1 MTRRAAFWWGVLGSI
16 APEVLRF
23 FKLLQSGQP
32 LPNLQWII
40 YALFLF
46 VYMCLAG
53 AVSVV
58 WKPDNELKAIW
69 VGASLPAIIATLVQ
83 TAPSFPK
90 R

>member
-1 MTRRAAFWWGVLGSI
+1 MARPAAVWWGVLGSV

-40 YALFLF
+40 YTLFLL
-46 VYMCLAG
+46 VYMCLAA
-53 AVSVV
+53 AVSVA

-69 VGASLPAIIATLVQ
+69 VGASLPALVAALVQ
-83 TAPSFPK
+83 TAPGIPK
-90 R
+90 G